1 MSGIFHHMSPVKP
14 APQFQQTRS
23 RLGTIRLHLAQG
35 RRGAVV
41 SRPHEPQNLSAAGA
55 PQKGHARE
63 GGRAGAGSSLPAAA
77 DCLSSKLIAAP
88 VRPPRPCR

>member
-1 MSGIFHHMSPVKP
+1 MSGIFHHMSLAKP

-23 RLGTIRLHLAQG
+23 LLGTIRLQRAQG

-41 SRPHEPQNLSAAGA
+41 SRPHAPQNRAAAGA

-63 GGRAGAGSSLPAAA
+63 GRCAAAGCPPAAA
-77 DCLSSKLIAAP
+77 GCLSS
-88 VRPPRPCR
+88 